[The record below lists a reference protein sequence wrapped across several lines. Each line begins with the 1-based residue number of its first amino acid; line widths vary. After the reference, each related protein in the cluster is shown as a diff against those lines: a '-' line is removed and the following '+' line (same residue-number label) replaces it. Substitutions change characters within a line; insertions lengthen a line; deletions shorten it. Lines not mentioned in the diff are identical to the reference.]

1 MSFLGSYIGMYMVQS
16 ITHSVL
22 TLFIVEMS
30 LRIWQ
35 VGEAR
40 ERFRY
45 RLLVLILPF
54 VMFPVFQFVN
64 PDRGSFYFV
73 EDTALFSS
81 LRWINVAVFGI
92 KPLFYLFFFV
102 TGAVSCVVLLQEVVP
117 IMRDWLSKPQQQ
129 EGEGTPAGPAIDG
142 MVGEISAVLRIK
154 KPSVFIIDDA
164 NPVIYTTGT
173 KEHAIIMSEP
183 LLSVFSDR
191 ELRGA
196 LAHEAAH
203 IVRRSNITTLLVF
216 LVRICMFYNPI
227 SLLEF
232 RKLVQDDEQ
241 ICDDI
246 TVSVTRDSE
255 ALASALRVFSLDVP
269 HSETFRLSFVKE
281 AIESSSHNLLLN
293 ERIERLE
300 NHGSIEY
307 HPYGWVRYA
316 ASLAAIVG
324 VSYFVV

>member
-1 MSFLGSYIGMYMVQS
+1 
-16 ITHSVL
+16 
-22 TLFIVEMS
+22 MS

-35 VGEAR
+35 IAEAR

-73 EDTALFSS
+73 EDAAIFSS
-81 LRWINVAVFGI
+81 LRWINITVFGVR
-92 KPLFYLFFFV
+92 PFFYLFLLV
-102 TGAVSCVVLLQEVVP
+102 TAAVSCVVMLQEVAP
-117 IMRDWLSKPQQQ
+117 IMRDWLSRPPKQQ
-129 EGEGTPAGPAIDG
+129 EGEGTTAGSAIDG
-142 MVGEISAVLRIK
+142 IVGEISASLGIR
-154 KPSVFIIDDA
+154 KPSVFVIDDA
-164 NPVIYTTGT
+164 NPVIFTTGT
-173 KEHAIIMSEP
+173 KEHAILMSEP
-183 LLSVFSDR
+183 LLSIFSKR

-232 RKLVQDDEQ
+232 RKLVQDDEH

-246 TVSVTRDSE
+246 TVSVTKDPE

-269 HSETFRLSFVKE
+269 QSDTFRLSFVKE

-293 ERIERLE
+293 ERITRLE
-300 NHGSIEY
+300 NHGVIEY
-307 HPYGWVRYA
+307 YPYGWVRYA

-324 VSYFVV
+324 ISYFIV

>member
-1 MSFLGSYIGMYMVQS
+1 MVQS
-16 ITHSVL
+16 IAHSVL

-30 LRIWQ
+30 LRIWR
-35 VGEAR
+35 VSDAR

-54 VMFPVFQFVN
+54 VMFPVFQLLN

-73 EDTALFSS
+73 EDAALFSS
-81 LRWINVAVFGI
+81 IRWINITVFGFR
-92 KPLFYLFFFV
+92 PLFYLFLLV
-102 TGAVSCVVLLQEVVP
+102 TGAVSCVVVFQEVVP
-117 IMRDWLSKPQQQ
+117 IMRDWLGKPQEQ
-129 EGEGTPAGPAIDG
+129 EGRGSPAGTEIDG
-142 MVGEISAVLRIK
+142 MVGEICSVLRIK
-154 KPSVFIIDDA
+154 KPSVFVIDEA

-173 KEHAIIMSEP
+173 KEHAIILSEP
-183 LLSVFSDR
+183 LLSVFNER

-246 TVSVTRDSE
+246 TVSLTRDPE
-255 ALASALRVFSLDVP
+255 ALASALKVFSLDVP
-269 HSETFRLSFVKE
+269 QSEAFRLSFVKE
-281 AIESSSHNLLLN
+281 AIESSSHNLLLH

-300 NHGSIEY
+300 NHGGIEY
-307 HPYGWVRYA
+307 YPYGWVRYA

-324 VSYFVV
+324 ISYFVV